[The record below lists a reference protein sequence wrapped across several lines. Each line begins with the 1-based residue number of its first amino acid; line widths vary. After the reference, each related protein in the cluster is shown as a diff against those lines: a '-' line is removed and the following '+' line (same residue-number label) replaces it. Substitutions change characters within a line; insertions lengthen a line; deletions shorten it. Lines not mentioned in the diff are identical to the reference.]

1 MVDLQSEVFTGA
13 GGHLMDY
20 FGHAKYCHRRYRNHG
35 SGMRISRTATG
46 FFRTNS

>member
-20 FGHAKYCHRRYRNHG
+20 FGHAKCYPRRYRNHG
-35 SGMRISRTATG
+35 SGMAHIQTGNRI
-46 FFRTNS
+46 FRTNS